1 MTDEK
6 YTHIAVIADRSG
18 SMSTIAKDMNGG
30 LEEFLKEQA
39 EFDGTLLVDITTFD
53 GSVETVAKGVK
64 ASEVSHPIIV
74 PRGMTALN
82 DAIGITVANLGERF
96 AKLEESQRPGKVI
109 VMVVTDG
116 GENSSSEY
124 TTEKVKELVT
134 RQQDEWK
141 WEFLFL
147 GANIDSFNVA
157 GGYGILRGST
167 INYEASAAGANSVI
181 ATASAYVTR
190 TRSGLEADFTE
201 EERAATMGN
210 LKADTK

>member
-53 GSVETVAKGVK
+53 GEVETIAEDAK

-74 PRGMTALN
+74 PRGSTALN
-82 DAIGITVANLGERF
+82 DAIGVTIAKLGERF

-116 GENSSSEY
+116 GENSSREY
-124 TTEKVKELVT
+124 TTAQVKELVT

-141 WEFLFL
+141 WEFMFL

-157 GGYGILRGST
+157 GGYGIAKGST
-167 INYEASAAGANSVI
+167 INYAASAAGASSVLR
-181 ATASAYVTR
+181 SAGEYVTR
-190 TRSGLEADFTE
+190 TRSGLVADFTE

-210 LKADTK
+210 LSVDSK